1 MGPVWVLQG
10 PVGRAVCTYR
20 GADPEVEMTL
30 DLAVNMFLI
39 GAILALLA
47 AFGREAIQRKLR
59 QRVRDAMPKDKD

>member
-1 MGPVWVLQG
+1 
-10 PVGRAVCTYR
+10 
-20 GADPEVEMTL
+20 MTL